1 MVLGKLWKVYRGGLE
16 NWVVGLLQPVIDNL
30 QKPDYVERVEIKQFS
45 LGNELLSVR
54 HVERRT
60 SRRINVLPYQIGLRY
75 TGGARMLLMLS
86 LKFGIIPIKVPV
98 GTAETLNRRFPD
110 SVSQREK
117 MSRRLP
123 LEYIHLGRCT

>member
-30 QKPDYVERVEIKQFS
+30 KKPDYVESVAIKQFS

-60 SRRINVLPYQIGLRY
+60 SRRVNDLPTPLHGWCTYAFNVI
-75 TGGARMLLMLS
+75 T
-86 LKFGIIPIKVPV
+86 KI
-98 GTAETLNRRFPD
+98 
-110 SVSQREK
+110 
-117 MSRRLP
+117 
-123 LEYIHLGRCT
+123 